1 MNTPTRSSTPRPL
14 LLPPP
19 LRRRRRLPLAPA
31 AGKWSGG
38 GRTEGVSRPR
48 PGDAVVGERG
58 RCLSR
63 RTGSTP
69 SAWMRTYGGGNEE
82 AAGGRE
88 AAVGEQG

>member
-1 MNTPTRSSTPRPL
+1 M
-14 LLPPP
+14 
-19 LRRRRRLPLAPA
+19 
-31 AGKWSGG
+31 WSGG

-48 PGDAVVGERG
+48 SGDAVVGERG

-82 AAGGRE
+82 ASSGRE
-88 AAVGEQG
+88 NEREGSSCRRAGLAGDEWERKDGSKLYDSRPKKT